1 MPKHK
6 DFVLEN
12 VDPAITDS
20 VVDNV
25 SELLDIVLESVVKKI
40 VANESIDAV
49 SFRKSYEG
57 KLAFQKYAKSN
68 GLTESED
75 EDFTSVLTAEE
86 VAAIDE
92 LIDSYIADLSEAVN
106 DDDEIDPETGEK
118 SDDDDDLDEL
128 QVKHMT
134 AKEKLDSKMYRKSA
148 AGKKAIK
155 KFIKK
160 TQKASYK
167 ADPTLS
173 RTMQKVAKLRREDEQ
188 EDETMGLSEE
198 ELAALDAFIVSILE
212 SAEDINEAVE
222 KTYLVQ
228 LGNPQSSRSVKI
240 KAKSKAAA
248 IAQAEEMKK
257 PGESVN
263 KYVQLVKESDDE
275 EDPEY
280 EEDSDYDEE
289 DPEYEKDSDDD
300 EVDEAGIKHMTAKE
314 KLMAKMYRKS
324 AAGKKALKKYAKK
337 VSRAGYKVDKAL
349 SRKMSKVAKLR
360 RESIEEQ
367 LTEAMKDME
376 VFGTLNESESATIK
390 TLFTESVV
398 KFLDESETK
407 IVSALTEEFE
417 GYVSSE
423 VIPSIVD
430 TFDTVYVPEIVESL
444 NKNVEKYLQFVAE
457 DIAST
462 LSDKNLIVKSEK
474 SLQLEDFTSELLG
487 MIKTKLQIIP
497 EQEDAMLV
505 LKSRV
510 DQLKDQ
516 LDESIVEKVKL
527 KNALDES
534 KKEQFLLSGILS
546 DLSEAKKEKFLEYV
560 HDELFE
566 MDYSDFTEKVKIE
579 LKTAS
584 TVVDTKIEEDTKT
597 IKNPIVDNM
606 DLASRT
612 RRLG

>member
-49 SFRKSYEG
+49 SFRKSDEG

-92 LIDSYIADLSEAVN
+92 LIDSYIADLSEAVK

-118 SDDDDDLDEL
+118 RDDDDDLDEL
-128 QVKHMT
+128 QVKHQT

-155 KFIKK
+155 KFVKK
-160 TQKASYK
+160 SQKASYK

-198 ELAALDAFIVSILE
+198 ELAALDAFIVDIME
-212 SAEDINEAVE
+212 SAEEIKEAC
-222 KTYLVQ
+222 K
-228 LGNPQSSRSVKI
+228 
-240 KAKSKAAA
+240 
-248 IAQAEEMKK
+248 
-257 PGESVN
+257 
-263 KYVQLVKESDDE
+263 KESEEDPESDNDE

-280 EEDSDYDEE
+280 DSDGEGGDA
-289 DPEYEKDSDDD
+289 DDD
-300 EVDEAGIKHMTAKE
+300 EVDEVAVKHMTAKE
-314 KLMAKMYRKS
+314 KLQAKMYRKS
-324 AAGKKALKKYAKK
+324 SAGKKSLKKYAKK

-423 VIPSIVD
+423 IIPSIVD
-430 TFDTVYVPEIVESL
+430 TFDTAYVPEIVESL

-457 DIAST
+457 DIASA
-462 LSDKNLIVKSEK
+462 LSDKNLVVKSEK

-566 MDYSDFTEKVKIE
+566 MDYSDFTEKVKTE
-579 LKTAS
+579 LKAAS

-597 IKNPIVDNM
+597 IDKPIVDNM
-606 DLASRT
+606 DLASRA

>member
-49 SFRKSYEG
+49 SFRKSDEG

-92 LIDSYIADLSEAVN
+92 LIDSYIADLSEAVK

-118 SDDDDDLDEL
+118 RDDDDDLDEL
-128 QVKHMT
+128 QVKHQT

-155 KFIKK
+155 KFVKK
-160 TQKASYK
+160 SQKASYK

-198 ELAALDAFIVSILE
+198 ELAALDAFIVDIME
-212 SAEDINEAVE
+212 SAEEIKEAC
-222 KTYLVQ
+222 K
-228 LGNPQSSRSVKI
+228 
-240 KAKSKAAA
+240 
-248 IAQAEEMKK
+248 
-257 PGESVN
+257 
-263 KYVQLVKESDDE
+263 KESEEDPESDNDE

-280 EEDSDYDEE
+280 DSDGEGGDA
-289 DPEYEKDSDDD
+289 DDD
-300 EVDEAGIKHMTAKE
+300 EVDEVAVKHMTAKE
-314 KLMAKMYRKS
+314 KLQAKMYRKS
-324 AAGKKALKKYAKK
+324 SAGKKSLKKYAKK

-423 VIPSIVD
+423 IIPSIVD
-430 TFDTVYVPEIVESL
+430 TFDTAYVPEIVESL

-457 DIAST
+457 DIASA
-462 LSDKNLIVKSEK
+462 LSDKNLVVKSEK

-497 EQEDAMLV
+497 EQEDAMIV

-566 MDYSDFTEKVKIE
+566 MDYSDFTEKVKTE
-579 LKTAS
+579 LKAAS

-597 IKNPIVDNM
+597 IDKPIVDNM
-606 DLASRT
+606 DLASRA

>member
-49 SFRKSYEG
+49 SFRKSDEG

-92 LIDSYIADLSEAVN
+92 LIDSYIADLSEAVK

-155 KFIKK
+155 KFVKK
-160 TQKASYK
+160 SQKASYK

-198 ELAALDAFIVSILE
+198 ELAALDAFIVDIME
-212 SAEDINEAVE
+212 SAEEIKEAC
-222 KTYLVQ
+222 K
-228 LGNPQSSRSVKI
+228 
-240 KAKSKAAA
+240 
-248 IAQAEEMKK
+248 
-257 PGESVN
+257 
-263 KYVQLVKESDDE
+263 KESEEDPESDNDD

-280 EEDSDYDEE
+280 ESEE
-289 DPEYEKDSDDD
+289 GGDADDD
-300 EVDEAGIKHMTAKE
+300 EVDEVAVKHMTAKE
-314 KLMAKMYRKS
+314 KLQAKMYRKS
-324 AAGKKALKKYAKK
+324 SAGKKSLKKYAKK

-376 VFGTLNESESATIK
+376 VFGTLNESESTAIK

-407 IVSALTEEFE
+407 IVNALTEEFE

-423 VIPSIVD
+423 IIPSIVD
-430 TFDTVYVPEIVESL
+430 TFDTAYVPEIVESL

-462 LSDKNLIVKSEK
+462 LSEKNLIVKSEK

-527 KNALDES
+527 KNALDEA

-566 MDYSDFTEKVKIE
+566 MDYSDFTEKVKAE
-579 LKTAS
+579 LKVVS

-597 IKNPIVDNM
+597 VEKPIVDNM
-606 DLASRT
+606 DLASRA

>member
-49 SFRKSYEG
+49 SFRKSDEG

-92 LIDSYIADLSEAVN
+92 LIDSYIADLSEAVK

-118 SDDDDDLDEL
+118 SDDDDDLEEL
-128 QVKHMT
+128 QVKHQT

-155 KFIKK
+155 KFVKK
-160 TQKASYK
+160 SQKASYK

-198 ELAALDAFIVSILE
+198 ELAALDAFIVDIME
-212 SAEDINEAVE
+212 SAEEIKEAC
-222 KTYLVQ
+222 K
-228 LGNPQSSRSVKI
+228 
-240 KAKSKAAA
+240 
-248 IAQAEEMKK
+248 
-257 PGESVN
+257 
-263 KYVQLVKESDDE
+263 KESEEDPESDNDE

-280 EEDSDYDEE
+280 ESDDEGG
-289 DPEYEKDSDDD
+289 DADDD
-300 EVDEAGIKHMTAKE
+300 EVDEVAVKHMTAKE
-314 KLMAKMYRKS
+314 KLQAKMYRKS
-324 AAGKKALKKYAKK
+324 SAGKKSLKKYAKK

-423 VIPSIVD
+423 IIPSIVD
-430 TFDTVYVPEIVESL
+430 TFDTAYVPEIVESL

-566 MDYSDFTEKVKIE
+566 MDYSDFTEKVKTE
-579 LKTAS
+579 LKAAS

-597 IKNPIVDNM
+597 IEKPIVDNM
-606 DLASRT
+606 DLASRA

>member
-49 SFRKSYEG
+49 SFRKSDEG

-75 EDFTSVLTAEE
+75 EDFASVLTAEE

-92 LIDSYIADLSEAVN
+92 LIDSYIADLSEAVK

-155 KFIKK
+155 KFVKK
-160 TQKASYK
+160 SQKASYK

-173 RTMQKVAKLRREDEQ
+173 RTMQKVAKVRREDEQ

-198 ELAALDAFIVSILE
+198 ELAALDAFIVDIME
-212 SAEDINEAVE
+212 SAEEIKEAC
-222 KTYLVQ
+222 K
-228 LGNPQSSRSVKI
+228 
-240 KAKSKAAA
+240 
-248 IAQAEEMKK
+248 
-257 PGESVN
+257 
-263 KYVQLVKESDDE
+263 KESDEEDPESDE

-280 EEDSDYDEE
+280 ESEE
-289 DPEYEKDSDDD
+289 GGDADDD
-300 EVDEAGIKHMTAKE
+300 EVDEVAVKHMTAKE
-314 KLMAKMYRKS
+314 KLQAKMYRKS
-324 AAGKKALKKYAKK
+324 SAGKKSLKKYAKK

-423 VIPSIVD
+423 IVPSIVD
-430 TFDTVYVPEIVESL
+430 TFDTAYVPEIVESL

-462 LSDKNLIVKSEK
+462 LSEKNLIVKSEK

-527 KNALDES
+527 KNALDEA

-566 MDYSDFTEKVKIE
+566 MDYSDFTEKVKAE
-579 LKTAS
+579 LKVAS

-597 IKNPIVDNM
+597 VEKPIVDNM
-606 DLASRT
+606 DLASRA

>member
-49 SFRKSYEG
+49 SFRKSDEG

-92 LIDSYIADLSEAVN
+92 LIDSYIADLSEAVK

-128 QVKHMT
+128 QVKHMS

-155 KFIKK
+155 KFVKK
-160 TQKASYK
+160 SQKASYK
-167 ADPTLS
+167 ADPKLS

-198 ELAALDAFIVSILE
+198 ELAALDAFIVDIME
-212 SAEDINEAVE
+212 SAEEIKEAC
-222 KTYLVQ
+222 K
-228 LGNPQSSRSVKI
+228 
-240 KAKSKAAA
+240 
-248 IAQAEEMKK
+248 
-257 PGESVN
+257 
-263 KYVQLVKESDDE
+263 KESEEDPESDNDE

-280 EEDSDYDEE
+280 ESDDEGG
-289 DPEYEKDSDDD
+289 DADDD
-300 EVDEAGIKHMTAKE
+300 EVDEVAVKHMSAKE
-314 KLMAKMYRKS
+314 KLKAKMYRKS
-324 AAGKKALKKYAKK
+324 SAGKKSLKKYAKK

-423 VIPSIVD
+423 IIPSIVD
-430 TFDTVYVPEIVESL
+430 TFDTAYVPEIVESL

-457 DIAST
+457 DIASA

-497 EQEDAMLV
+497 EQEDAMFV

-566 MDYSDFTEKVKIE
+566 MDYSDFTEKVKTE

-597 IKNPIVDNM
+597 IEKPIVDNM
-606 DLASRT
+606 DLASRA